1 MSGRPSQRERDA
13 RGNDVKETATEAT
26 VAAIANK
33 VTYAG
38 GTTAFFGGLT
48 ANELAAIGGLIVA
61 VLGLAVQWYYKRKA
75 DRREAE
81 FHAERLRELRGK

>member
-1 MSGRPSQRERDA
+1 M
-13 RGNDVKETATEAT
+13 KETAAEAT

-33 VTYAG
+33 VTYTG
-38 GTTAFFGGLT
+38 GATAFVGGLT

-61 VLGLAVQWYYKRKA
+61 VVGLVVQWYYKRKA

-81 FHAERLRELRGK
+81 FHAVRLRELGDE

>member
-1 MSGRPSQRERDA
+1 
-13 RGNDVKETATEAT
+13 VKDSATEAT
-26 VAAIANK
+26 IAAFASK

-38 GTTAFFGGLT
+38 GTTAAVGGLT

-61 VLGLAVQWYYKRKA
+61 VVGLAVQWYYKRKA

-81 FHAERLRELRGK
+81 LHAERLRGLRGE